1 MDLQSGR
8 GDRDRLLAR
17 RQQHQAAGVLLIAGP
32 RDPAVGGPGRH
43 AGDDLQPVRVG
54 VLVQHGDLA
63 AAGVHAE
70 DPHGSLV
77 PALHHDQ
84 RVVPVLPAGGH
95 QVREGGPVHLD
106 RHAGALERG
115 QVHGHVGVRGA
126 GRGIGHHRG
135 RALGVRGIGDV
146 PPVHGRLVR
155 PGDQQGRAVR
165 GPPVAAHAAHL
176 LGGDELRQAERHAG
190 RAPRVREDPVP
201 TAQVGAASQ
210 IGHPQRALA
219 DVRQP
224 PPGRVQA
231 WIQRGRA
238 RGHLAGPRISLRRTG
253 RAAARAVTGQR
264 HREHA
269 AGQREGGHGD
279 VPVGRVGHDAAGL
292 LPDPLAPGP
301 FLRRQ
306 VLLPGAVAVRA
317 ERPRVGGQPFLPGG
331 HVQHPQARHRIGA
344 ALGPQVDDPV
354 AVRRDA
360 EGARHP
366 EAEPPGSGLLPG
378 KALGHDVKSSQ
389 LGSVA

>member
-1 MDLQSGR
+1 MTAAPAAASAHADGHAVVVQGPAPADRGAAAAGAAFHAAARPGLAQAARPVTPQPDLGRLLRRLEQHRVAGYVEHAVDLQSGR

-201 TAQVGAASQ
+201 
-210 IGHPQRALA
+210 H
-219 DVRQP
+219 RQP
-224 PPGRVQA
+224 DRPPA
-231 WIQRGRA
+231 
-238 RGHLAGPRISLRRTG
+238 
-253 RAAARAVTGQR
+253 
-264 HREHA
+264 
-269 AGQREGGHGD
+269 
-279 VPVGRVGHDAAGL
+279 
-292 LPDPLAPGP
+292 
-301 FLRRQ
+301 
-306 VLLPGAVAVRA
+306 
-317 ERPRVGGQPFLPGG
+317 
-331 HVQHPQARHRIGA
+331 ARHRRRTPA
-344 ALGPQVDDPV
+344 ADRPGPGVDP
-354 AVRRDA
+354 APACAWLPRGPAHQPAPHWPGRRPP
-360 EGARHP
+360 RHRSAAP
-366 EAEPPGSGLLPG
+366 
-378 KALGHDVKSSQ
+378 
-389 LGSVA
+389 